1 MPKEVMDRR
10 ASDNEYLHKDFHGA
24 LSSALIYLEDRFGPD
39 AVREYLREFA
49 RKYYAPLREDLAER
63 GLEAIADRLRRV
75 YEDEGADVCIELDSD
90 GLIVEVEACP
100 AVTHMREH
108 GYEVSPMWRET
119 IRSVNEGICEGSAFD
134 FELLEYH
141 EETGASRG
149 RFFRRNEDGE
159 AQ

>member
-24 LSSALIYLEDRFGPD
+24 LSSALIYLEERFGPD

-49 RKYYAPLREDLAER
+49 RKYYAPLREDIAER
-63 GLEAIADRLRRV
+63 GLEAVANRLRRV
-75 YEDEGADVCIELDSD
+75 YADEGADVCIDLTRE

-100 AVTHMREH
+100 AVTHMRKH
-108 GYEVSPMWRET
+108 GYEVAPMWRET
-119 IRSVNEGICEGSAFD
+119 IRSVNEGICEGSAYD
-134 FELLEYH
+134 YELLEYC

-149 RFFRRNEDGE
+149 RFFPREEG